1 MPLGWVSWRP
11 ILTQKNQTR
20 VEIADSDK
28 HSSLLQHG
36 IVYDRKKFY
45 STGPRWSNLPDWS
58 EGLEIRK
65 VTNWDKKKLRKKG
78 LDKLSDNG
86 YFFKEFTRTGEKP
99 GSFCFVYFYSLCCSA
114 IAALHLMATVCWGRI
129 FSHVQP
135 FYEWAVSNQDR
146 SMHRSL
152 GV

>member
-11 ILTQKNQTR
+11 ILTQKHHTR

-28 HSSLLQHG
+28 HSSLSQHE
-36 IVYDRKKFY
+36 IVYDHKKFY
-45 STGPRWSNLPDWS
+45 STGPRWPSLLDWS

-99 GSFCFVYFYSLCCSA
+99 GPFLF
-114 IAALHLMATVCWGRI
+114 RI
-129 FSHVQP
+129 FLLTLLLSYSGPPFNGNCMLRPYFLSCATLLWMSCEQP
-135 FYEWAVSNQDR
+135 RQVYA
-146 SMHRSL
+146 
-152 GV
+152 